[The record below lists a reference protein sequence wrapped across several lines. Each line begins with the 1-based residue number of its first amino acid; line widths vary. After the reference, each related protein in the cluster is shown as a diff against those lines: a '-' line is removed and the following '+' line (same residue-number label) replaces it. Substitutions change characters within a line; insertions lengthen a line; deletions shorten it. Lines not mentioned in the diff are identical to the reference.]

1 MKKILIG
8 IGVLLVL
15 LVVAVLVGPSF
26 FDWNRYKG
34 EITAKAREA
43 TGRDLNIDGDISLSI
58 LWTPTLSVKKVR
70 FANIAGGSAPDMAT
84 LESLDVRL
92 AFAPL
97 DWIGGKFQVQ
107 RIDLEQ
113 PTILLERLADG
124 RANWQLERPGS
135 TGSAGG
141 AGGGPD
147 IRLDDIRIAHG
158 TLIYRDAKSGAE
170 QKIESLNAELGATS
184 LRGPFRAGGNLS
196 FQGVPVMFKLDAG
209 ALGDA
214 APAQIAAEIGLAK
227 TDTTFKF
234 SGTVASA
241 PELAVKGRLDLSTRN
256 LALTLDSLVP
266 GTSAGLPVAT
276 DKPFQIAGDVGY
288 SAGAG
293 EIQNLTVALD
303 ETTATGSVKFT
314 PGTPAKAEAK
324 LGLNRLDLDKL
335 LASMAASAPG
345 GGTASAPAPTQAGGF
360 TLPQDIDASLAVAV
374 AAISYRGGVIN
385 DARMVAELA
394 DGKVALNEFSA
405 MLPGGSSFK
414 AVGTLAAADGA
425 PKFDGTLAGKSDN
438 LRGLLE
444 WLNLKLPQ
452 VPADRLRTLAL
463 NSKVTATPG
472 KLGLAGLDLKLDSS
486 TITGAADIALPS
498 AGRTGMAFGAGL
510 HVDQLDLDAYM
521 PPAPKQEGAA
531 AQGKKKGG
539 LPLDSLAPL
548 AGINANLDLGA
559 DKLVLNEQTLQGV
572 KLTGTLQ
579 NATLTLHEFSV
590 QQFAGGKGM
599 LSGTVTDLAGQPRFD
614 TKFDISAK
622 DAGKAFQFVGLPKT
636 PPGKLG
642 ALKLNG
648 TLAGG
653 AKDVA
658 YDMTFSIAGIGANG
672 TAKGKATGLDAGIPR
687 VDTTFDLKAK
697 DAGPLATLAGMTAD
711 DAAKLGALGAVSL
724 TGTAASGASDLTY
737 DVAVNLGGVGGAGK
751 FAGKVT
757 GLPDA
762 PNVDTRL
769 DFSAQKPAPLLAL
782 AGMAGPQASK
792 LGQVGVAGTING
804 NADNMRLDLGLQ
816 GFGGNAKVA
825 GTVSAPG
832 LAGKPAQQAQPVRFD
847 LAISASHPEF
857 RDLLAALVPGYQ
869 PQAGQLGPL
878 ALSAKATG
886 STASAAL
893 SDLSLKAGQ
902 NSLSGNLKYEQGS
915 VRPFVTTALR
925 GGLVDL
931 TPFSPPGKKG
941 AGGGSGGE
949 RWSREPLDLSI
960 LQAFDADVD
969 FAADRFISG
978 DTQIDNLQ
986 AKLAVR
992 DGTLTITE
1000 LTGNTYGGAV
1010 NLTGTLASR
1019 GVPTFKGHVVADKVN
1034 IDEVSSSRL
1043 VKGPVSFDAD
1053 LNSSGYSMAEVMN
1066 ALQGT
1071 GKVDGT
1077 VTVLGKVEQMVG
1089 AAALSV
1095 LGQQLTK
1102 MTGVQQVQNMTDY
1115 INASYQAFVGRP
1127 NALNG
1132 NFTIARGVL
1141 NTQDTSFANDQAK
1154 ALISGDANLGAWTIG
1169 MLVNVFSMQFPDQPC
1184 LTVDLLGI
1192 LDSPTPKPRSGG
1204 GCGSNGS
1211 ASGTGTTAAPFGGLN
1226 PQDLFST
1233 IVPGLQGP
1241 TGTSQG
1247 TGPAAPGDIVPDL
1260 SGGQARQSQPGA
1272 PDLNAP
1278 LAPGAQ
1284 QEQAPAAPVAGE
1296 QAAPAGE
1303 QQPGLQPGQ
1312 GGAEPTAP
1320 ATEQQARPAKQQQ
1333 QQQPAAD
1340 QGATT
1345 KKAKDKKNQQ
1355 APATPTAPAEQPATQ
1370 PAPAEQPGAQ
1380 GVPAEQAAPGT
1391 TAPAEQSA
1399 PATEQTQPGQQQQQT
1414 RPAKQQQQQPAADQ
1428 GTTTKKAK
1436 DKKKK
1441 KNQQAPATTQ
1451 PAPEEQPTVVVPVEP
1466 APQEQQP
1473 PAPQEQPAIQE
1484 QPGAQGVPQES
1495 APAQPGA
1502 TEAAPAQ
1509 QAPGSGESGQP
1520 GTETIVPPL
1529 QPQQ

>member
-26 FDWNRYKG
+26 FDWNKYKG

-70 FANIAGGSAPDMAT
+70 FANVAGGSAPDMAT

-97 DWIGGKFQVQ
+97 DWIGGKFQVE

-113 PTILLERLADG
+113 PTIVLERLADG
-124 RANWQLERPGS
+124 RANWQFEHAAGAAS
-135 TGSAGG
+135 AAGG
-141 AGGGPD
+141 GGGGGPD
-147 IRLDDIRIAHG
+147 IRLDDIRIANG
-158 TLIYRDAKSGAE
+158 TLIYRDAKTGGE

-184 LRGPFRAGGNLS
+184 LRGPFRADGNLS
-196 FQGVPVMFKLDAG
+196 FKGVPVMFKLGAG
-209 ALGDA
+209 ALGAD
-214 APAQIAAEIGLAK
+214 APARIEAEVGLAK

-241 PELAVKGRLDLSTRN
+241 PELAVKGRLDLGTHN

-266 GTSAGLPVAT
+266 GTSGGLPIAV

-288 SAGAG
+288 AGGAG
-293 EIQNLTVALD
+293 EIQNLTVALED
-303 ETTATGSVKFT
+303 TTATGSVKFT

-335 LASMAASAPG
+335 LASMAAAPG
-345 GGTASAPAPTQAGGF
+345 GTAASAPTAKAGGF
-360 TLPQDIDASLAVAV
+360 SLPQDIDASLAVAV

-394 DGKVALNEFSA
+394 DGKVNVSEFSA
-405 MLPGGSSFK
+405 LLPGGSSFK
-414 AVGTLAAADGA
+414 TAGTVLVADGA
-425 PKFDGTLAGKSDN
+425 PKFDGKLTGKSDN

-444 WLNLKLPQ
+444 WLHVQLPQ

-463 NSKVTATPG
+463 DSRVTATPG
-472 KLGLAGLDLKLDSS
+472 KLEIAGLNLKLDSS
-486 TITGAADIALPS
+486 TITGGANIALPQ
-498 AGRTGMAFGAGL
+498 AGRTNLAFGAGL
-510 HVDQLDLDAYM
+510 HVDQLNLDAYL
-521 PPAPKQEGAA
+521 PPPPPQQGAGGA
-531 AQGKKKGG
+531 GKKKGG
-539 LPLDSLAPL
+539 LPVDSLAPL

-559 DKLVLNEQTLQGV
+559 DTLILNEQTLQGV
-572 KLTGTLQ
+572 KLNGTLQ
-579 NATLTLHEFSV
+579 DATLTLRELSV

-599 LSGTVTDLAGQPRFD
+599 LSGTVTNLAGQPRFD

-622 DAGKAFQFVGLPKT
+622 DAGKAFQFAGLPKT

-658 YDMTFSIAGIGANG
+658 YDMAFSIAGIGATG

-711 DAAKLGALGAVSL
+711 DAARLGALGAVSL
-724 TGTAASGASDLTY
+724 TGTATSGASDLTY
-737 DVAVNLGGVGGAGK
+737 DVAVNMGGVGGAGK
-751 FAGKVT
+751 FTGKVT
-757 GLPDA
+757 GLPDK

-769 DFSAQKPAPLLAL
+769 DFTAQKPAPLLAL

-832 LAGKPAQQAQPVRFD
+832 LAGKPTQPAPPTRFD
-847 LAISASHPEF
+847 LAISADHPEF

-886 STASAAL
+886 STASATL

-902 NSLSGNLKYEQGS
+902 NSLAGNLKVDQTGA
-915 VRPFVTTALR
+915 RPFVTAALR

-931 TPFSPPGKKG
+931 TPFSPPSKKG
-941 AGGGSGGE
+941 GGGNTGGE

-960 LQAFDADVD
+960 LQAFDGDLD

-986 AKLAVR
+986 SKLALR

-1043 VKGPVSFDAD
+1043 VKGPISFDAD
-1053 LNSSGYSMAEVMN
+1053 LNSSGYSMAELMN

-1089 AAALSV
+1089 TAALSV

-1127 NALNG
+1127 NALNA
-1132 NFTIARGVL
+1132 NFNITRGVL
-1141 NTQDTSFANDQAK
+1141 NTQDMSFANDQAK
-1154 ALISGDANLGAWTIG
+1154 ALITGDANLGAWTIG

-1204 GCGSNGS
+1204 GCGSN
-1211 ASGTGTTAAPFGGLN
+1211 ANGTGTGTQPFGGLN
-1226 PQDLFST
+1226 PNDLFST
-1233 IVPGLQGP
+1233 IVPGLQGR
-1241 TGTSQG
+1241 TGAPQG
-1247 TGPAAPGDIVPDL
+1247 NAPAAPGDIVPDL
-1260 SGGQARQSQPGA
+1260 SNGQATQPQPGA
-1272 PDLNAP
+1272 SDLNAP
-1278 LAPGAQ
+1278 LAPGAAP
-1284 QEQAPAAPVAGE
+1284 QEQAPMAPVAGE
-1296 QAAPAGE
+1296 QAAPSGQE
-1303 QQPGLQPGQ
+1303 QGAQQPGQ
-1312 GGAEPTAP
+1312 GGAEPGAQP
-1320 ATEQQARPAKQQQ
+1320 AQEQQ

-1340 QGATT
+1340 QGTATKSKT
-1345 KKAKDKKNQQ
+1345 KDKTKTKDKNKTQNQQ
-1355 APATPTAPAEQPATQ
+1355 APATQTAPAEQPTVAPQIQ
-1370 PAPAEQPGAQ
+1370 PAPEAQPGTQ
-1380 GVPAEQAAPGT
+1380 TPTEQAAPGT
-1391 TAPAEQSA
+1391 TAPAEQAA
-1399 PATEQTQPGQQQQQT
+1399 PATE
-1414 RPAKQQQQQPAADQ
+1414 QQQPAADQ
-1428 GTTTKKAK
+1428 GSTTKTKTK
-1436 DKKKK
+1436 DKNKKK
-1441 KNQQAPATTQ
+1441 DKTKQAPATQTAPAEQPGAAPQTQPGQEAPTVVVPIQ
-1451 PAPEEQPTVVVPVEP
+1451 PAPEEQQQQ
-1466 APQEQQP
+1466 QEQQP
-1473 PAPQEQPAIQE
+1473 ATQGQGEAP
-1484 QPGAQGVPQES
+1484 
-1495 APAQPGA
+1495 A
-1502 TEAAPAQ
+1502 TEAAPGTTEAPAQ
-1509 QAPGSGESGQP
+1509 EAPGTGETP
-1520 GTETIVPPL
+1520 DTGTVVPPL

>member
-15 LVVAVLVGPSF
+15 LVAAVLVGPSF
-26 FDWNRYKG
+26 YDWNRHKG
-34 EITAKAREA
+34 EIAAKVREA
-43 TGRDLNIDGDISLSI
+43 TGRDLTIDGDISLSI
-58 LWTPTLSVKKVR
+58 LWTPTLSVTKVR
-70 FANIAGGSAPDMAT
+70 LANIAGGSAPDMAT

-97 DWIGGKFQVQ
+97 DWIGGKFQVE

-113 PTILLERLADG
+113 PTIVLERLADG
-124 RANWQLERPGS
+124 RANWEFERPAAGAAPGTGGS
-135 TGSAGG
+135 S
-141 AGGGPD
+141 D
-147 IRLDDIRIAHG
+147 IRLDDIRIANG
-158 TLIYRDAKSGAE
+158 TLIYRDAKSGGE

-241 PELAVKGRLDLSTRN
+241 PELTVKGRLDLSTHN
-256 LALTLDSLVP
+256 LALTLDSLAP
-266 GTSAGLPVAT
+266 GTSGGLPIAV

-288 SAGAG
+288 SGGGG

-303 ETTATGSVKFT
+303 DTTATGSAKFT

-324 LGLNRLDLDKL
+324 LGFNRLDLDKL
-335 LASMAASAPG
+335 LASMAASAAGNAAPA
-345 GGTASAPAPTQAGGF
+345 GTAKVGGF
-360 TLPQDIDASLAVAV
+360 TLPQDIDASLAIAV
-374 AAISYRGGVIN
+374 GAINYRGGVIN

-394 DGKVALNEFSA
+394 QGKVTLNEFA
-405 MLPGGSSFK
+405 ALLPGGSSFS
-414 AVGTLAAADGA
+414 ASGTLAPADGA
-425 PKFDGTLAGKSDN
+425 PQFAGSIEAKSDN

-444 WLNLKLPQ
+444 WLHLQLPQ

-463 NSKVTATPG
+463 KSRVTATPT
-472 KLGLAGLDLKLDSS
+472 KVQIANLALKLDSS
-486 TITGAADIALPS
+486 TITGAADIALPGKDR
-498 AGRTGMAFGAGL
+498 ANLAFGAGL
-510 HVDQLDLDAYM
+510 HVDQLNLDAYL
-521 PPAPKQEGAA
+521 PPTPKQEGEAG
-531 AQGKKKGG
+531 QGKKKGG

-548 AGINANLDLGA
+548 ARIDANLDLGA
-559 DKLVLNEQTLQGV
+559 DKLILNEQALQGV

-579 NATLTLHEFSV
+579 NGTLTLRELSV
-590 QQFAGGKGM
+590 QQFAGGKGA

-622 DAGKAFQFVGLPKT
+622 DAGKAFQFAGLPKT

-658 YDMTFSIAGIGANG
+658 YDVAFSIAGIGASG
-672 TAKGKATGLDAGIPR
+672 TAKGKATGLDVGIPR

-711 DAAKLGALGAVSL
+711 DAGKLGALGAVSL
-724 TGTAASGASDLTY
+724 TGTATSGANDLTY

-751 FAGKVT
+751 FTGKVT

-762 PNVDTRL
+762 PKVDTRL
-769 DFSAQKPAPLLAL
+769 DFAAQKPAPLLAL

-792 LGQVGVAGTING
+792 LGQVGVAGTVNG

-832 LAGKPAQQAQPVRFD
+832 MFSKPAVPAAPIRFD
-847 LAISASHPEF
+847 LAISADHPEF

-869 PQAGQLGPL
+869 PQANKLGPL

-886 STASAAL
+886 STASASL

-902 NSLSGNLKYEQGS
+902 NSLAGNMKVDQSGA
-915 VRPFVTTALR
+915 RPFVTASLR

-941 AGGGSGGE
+941 GGNTGGG
-949 RWSREPLDLSI
+949 RWSRDPLDLSI
-960 LQAFDADVD
+960 LQTFDGDLD

-978 DTQIDNLQ
+978 ATQIDNLQ
-986 AKLAVR
+986 TKLALR

-1000 LTGNTYGGAV
+1000 LTGNSYGGAV

-1053 LNSSGYSMAEVMN
+1053 LASSGYSMAELMDG
-1066 ALQGT
+1066 LQGT
-1071 GKVDGT
+1071 GNVDGT
-1077 VTVLGKVEQMVG
+1077 VTVLGQVEQMVG
-1089 AAALSV
+1089 SAALSV

-1132 NFTIARGVL
+1132 NFNIERGVL
-1141 NTQDTSFANDQAK
+1141 NTQDLSFANDQAK
-1154 ALISGDANLGAWTIG
+1154 ALVTGDANLGAWTIG

-1184 LTVDLLGI
+1184 LTLDLGGI
-1192 LDSPTPKPRSGG
+1192 LDSPTPKPRGGG
-1204 GCGSNGS
+1204 GCGSNSGGTGT
-1211 ASGTGTTAAPFGGLN
+1211 GTGTTPFGGLN
-1226 PQDLFST
+1226 PSDLFSR

-1247 TGPAAPGDIVPDL
+1247 MGPAVPPDIVPDL
-1260 SGGQARQSQPGA
+1260 SGGGQAKQSQPGM

-1278 LAPGAQ
+1278 LAPGAT
-1284 QEQAPAAPVAGE
+1284 QERAPAAPL
-1296 QAAPAGE
+1296 AGE
-1303 QQPGLQPGQ
+1303 QQPGAQPAPGQ
-1312 GGAEPTAP
+1312 GGTEATAP
-1320 ATEQQARPAKQQQ
+1320 AAEQQAPASEQAAPG

-1340 QGATT
+1340 ESTSG
-1345 KKAKDKKNQQ
+1345 KKKKKKKSTAGE
-1355 APATPTAPAEQPATQ
+1355 APATQAAPAEQPPAEAVPGQQPVQETAPGQQPVQEQPPGEAAPSAPVVQPAPEQQQPATDQSSSTKKKKKKKDEAPAVQAAPAEQPATEPGAAPSTQ
-1370 PAPAEQPGAQ
+1370 PGQEEPAVVPQIQPVPEQQPGAQ
-1380 GVPAEQAAPGT
+1380 EAAPAAEPAPGT
-1391 TAPAEQSA
+1391 TAA
-1399 PATEQTQPGQQQQQT
+1399 PGE
-1414 RPAKQQQQQPAADQ
+1414 
-1428 GTTTKKAK
+1428 
-1436 DKKKK
+1436 
-1441 KNQQAPATTQ
+1441 
-1451 PAPEEQPTVVVPVEP
+1451 
-1466 APQEQQP
+1466 
-1473 PAPQEQPAIQE
+1473 
-1484 QPGAQGVPQES
+1484 
-1495 APAQPGA
+1495 
-1502 TEAAPAQ
+1502 
-1509 QAPGSGESGQP
+1509 QAPGTDQGAQP

>member
-1 MKKILIG
+1 MKKVLIG

-15 LVVAVLVGPSF
+15 LIVAVLVGPSF
-26 FDWNRYKG
+26 VDWNGYKS

-43 TGRDLNIDGDISLSI
+43 TGRDLAIDGDISLSI

-70 FANIAGGSAPDMAT
+70 FANIAGGSVPDMAT

-97 DWIGGKFQVQ
+97 DWMNGKFQVE
-107 RIDLEQ
+107 RIELEK
-113 PTILLERLADG
+113 PTIVLERLADG
-124 RANWQLERPGS
+124 RANWQFEQPA
-135 TGSAGG
+135 GSAAPGTGGSG
-141 AGGGPD
+141 AGPD
-147 IRLDDIRIAHG
+147 VRLDDIRIAGG
-158 TLIYRDAKSGAE
+158 TLIYHDAKSGSE
-170 QKIESLNAELGATS
+170 QKIESLNAVLGATS
-184 LRGPFRAGGNLS
+184 LRGPFRADGNLS
-196 FQGVPVMFKLDAG
+196 LQGVPVMFKLGAG
-209 ALGDA
+209 QFGDA
-214 APAQIAAEIGLAK
+214 APAQIEAEIGLAK
-227 TDTTFKF
+227 TDTAFKF
-234 SGTVASA
+234 NGTVASA
-241 PELAVKGRLDLSTRN
+241 PDLAIKGRLDLSTHN
-256 LALTLDSLVP
+256 LALTLDSLAP
-266 GTSAGLPVAT
+266 GTSSGLPIAV
-276 DKPFQIAGDVGY
+276 DKPFQIAGDVAYAG
-288 SAGAG
+288 GAG

-303 ETTATGSVKFT
+303 DTTATGSAKFT

-335 LASMAASAPG
+335 LASMAAPATGNAAPAQPANG
-345 GGTASAPAPTQAGGF
+345 GGFS
-360 TLPQDIDASLAVAV
+360 LPQDIDASLAVGI
-374 AAISYRGGVIN
+374 AAITYRGGVIN
-385 DARMVAELA
+385 DARMVGELA
-394 DGKVALNEFSA
+394 DGKVTLSELSA
-405 MLPGGSSFK
+405 MLPGGSSLK
-414 AVGTLAAADGA
+414 AAGTLAAADGA
-425 PKFDGTLAGKSDN
+425 PQFVGTLAAKSDN
-438 LRGLLE
+438 LRDLLK
-444 WLNLKLPQ
+444 WLQLQLPQ
-452 VPADRLRTLAL
+452 VPPDRLRTVAL
-463 NSKVTATPG
+463 NSKLTATPG
-472 KLGLAGLDLKLDSS
+472 KLELAGIDLKLDSS
-486 TITGAADIALPS
+486 TITGGANIALPS
-498 AGRTGMAFGAGL
+498 KGRTNLAFGAGL
-510 HVDQLDLDAYM
+510 HVDQLNLDAYL
-521 PPAPKQEGAA
+521 PPTPKQEGAGG
-531 AQGKKKGG
+531 QGTKKGG

-559 DKLVLNEQTLQGV
+559 DKLILNEQTLQGV

-579 NATLTLHEFSV
+579 DATLTLRELSV
-590 QQFAGGKGM
+590 QQFAGGKGV

-622 DAGKAFQFVGLPKT
+622 DAGKAFQLAGLPKT

-658 YDMTFSIAGIGANG
+658 YDMTFSIAGIGASG

-687 VDTTFDLKAK
+687 IDTTFDLKAK
-697 DAGPLATLAGMTAD
+697 DAGPLATLAGMSAAD
-711 DAAKLGALGAVSL
+711 AGQLAALGAVALS
-724 TGTAASGASDLTY
+724 GTATSGASDLTY

-751 FAGKVT
+751 FTGKVT

-762 PNVDTRL
+762 PKVDTRL
-769 DFSAQKPAPLLAL
+769 DFTAQKPAPLLAL

-792 LGQVGVAGTING
+792 LGQVGAAGTING

-832 LAGKPAQQAQPVRFD
+832 LAGKPAQSAPIRFD
-847 LAISASHPEF
+847 LAISADHPEF

-869 PQAGQLGPL
+869 PQANKLGPL
-878 ALSAKATG
+878 ALSAKASG
-886 STASAAL
+886 STASASL

-902 NSLSGNLKYEQGS
+902 NSLTGTMKVDQTGA
-915 VRPFVTTALR
+915 RPFVTAALR

-941 AGGGSGGE
+941 GGGSASGGE

-960 LQAFDADVD
+960 LQSFDADVD

-986 AKLAVR
+986 TKLAVR

-1019 GVPTFKGHVVADKVN
+1019 GVPTFKGHVIADKVN

-1053 LNSSGYSMAEVMN
+1053 VSSSGYSMAELMN

-1089 AAALSV
+1089 TAALSV

-1132 NFTIARGVL
+1132 NFNITRGVL
-1141 NTQDTSFANDQAK
+1141 NTQDMSFANDQAK
-1154 ALISGDANLGAWTIG
+1154 ALITGDANLGAWTIG
-1169 MLVNVFSMQFPDQPC
+1169 MLINVFSMQFPDQPC

-1192 LDSPTPKPRSGG
+1192 LDSPTPKPRGGG
-1204 GCGSNGS
+1204 GCGSNS
-1211 ASGTGTTAAPFGGLN
+1211 SGTGAAATPFGGVN
-1226 PQDLFST
+1226 PQDLFGT

-1241 TGTSQG
+1241 TGTSPG
-1247 TGPAAPGDIVPDL
+1247 TGPAVPGDIIPDL
-1260 SGGQARQSQPGA
+1260 SGGQAKQAQPGTA
-1272 PDLNAP
+1272 EPNAP
-1278 LAPGAQ
+1278 LAPL
-1284 QEQAPAAPVAGE
+1284 AGE

-1303 QQPGLQPGQ
+1303 QQPAQPGQ
-1312 GGAEPTAP
+1312 GGAEPSG
-1320 ATEQQARPAKQQQ
+1320 TEQQAPG
-1333 QQQPAAD
+1333 QQP
-1340 QGATT
+1340 G
-1345 KKAKDKKNQQ
+1345 
-1355 APATPTAPAEQPATQ
+1355 Q
-1370 PAPAEQPGAQ
+1370 PAPAE
-1380 GVPAEQAAPGT
+1380 AAP
-1391 TAPAEQSA
+1391 SA
-1399 PATEQTQPGQQQQQT
+1399 SE
-1414 RPAKQQQQQPAADQ
+1414 QQQPAADQ
-1428 GTTTKKAK
+1428 GTTTKTKTKAKAK
-1436 DKKKK
+1436 DTAKDTE
-1441 KNQQAPATTQ
+1441 KNKPKTKTKEQRAPATQPPPAEEPAVVPPVQPAPEEQQPGQPPAEQQPAPGTTTPAEQPPATEEAPPAQQAPAEQPGETVVVPVQ
-1451 PAPEEQPTVVVPVEP
+1451 PAPEEQPGAQGAAPSEEP
-1466 APQEQQP
+1466 AP
-1473 PAPQEQPAIQE
+1473 AP
-1484 QPGAQGVPQES
+1484 GT
-1495 APAQPGA
+1495 
-1502 TEAAPAQ
+1502 TEAAPGE
-1509 QAPGSGESGQP
+1509 QAPGTDESGQP
-1520 GTETIVPPL
+1520 DTGTVVPPL

>member
-1 MKKILIG
+1 MKKVLIG

-26 FDWNRYKG
+26 FDWNSYKG
-34 EITAKAREA
+34 EIAAKAREA
-43 TGRDLNIDGDISLSI
+43 TGRDLAIDGDISLSI
-58 LWTPTLSVKKVR
+58 LWTPTLWVKKVR

-97 DWIGGKFQVQ
+97 DWMNGKFQVE
-107 RIDLEQ
+107 RIDLQQ
-113 PTILLERLADG
+113 PTIVLERLADG
-124 RANWQLERPGS
+124 RANWQFEHPAGS
-135 TGSAGG
+135 AATAAGG
-141 AGGGPD
+141 ASGGPD
-147 IRLDDIRIAHG
+147 IRLDDIRIAGG
-158 TLIYRDAKSGAE
+158 TLIYRDAKSSSE
-170 QKIESLNAELGATS
+170 QKIESLNVALGATS
-184 LRGPFRAGGNLS
+184 LHGPFRADGNLS
-196 FQGVPVMFKLDAG
+196 LQGVPVMFKLGAG

-214 APAQIAAEIGLAK
+214 APAQIEAEIGLAK

-241 PELAVKGRLDLSTRN
+241 PELAVKGRLDLSTHN
-256 LALTLDSLVP
+256 LALTLDSLMP
-266 GTSAGLPVAT
+266 GTSGGLPVAV

-288 SAGAG
+288 AGGAG

-303 ETTATGSVKFT
+303 DTTATGSVKFT

-335 LASMAASAPG
+335 LASMAAPG
-345 GGTASAPAPTQAGGF
+345 AGNAVPAEPARAGGF
-360 TLPQDIDASLAVAV
+360 SLPRDIDASLAIGV

-394 DGKVALNEFSA
+394 EGKVTLSEFSA

-414 AVGTLAAADGA
+414 TAGTLAAVDGT
-425 PKFDGTLAGKSDN
+425 PQFVGTLAGKSDN

-444 WLNLKLPQ
+444 WLHLQLPQ
-452 VPADRLRTLAL
+452 VPADRLRTVAL

-472 KLGLAGLDLKLDSS
+472 KLQIANLDLKLDSS
-486 TITGAADIALPS
+486 TITGGADIALPGK
-498 AGRTGMAFGAGL
+498 GRGNLAFGAGL
-510 HVDQLDLDAYM
+510 HVDQLNLDAYL
-521 PPAPKQEGAA
+521 PPTPKQEGAA
-531 AQGKKKGG
+531 GQGKKKGG

-559 DKLVLNEQTLQGV
+559 DKLILNEQTLQGV
-572 KLTGTLQ
+572 KLAGTLQ
-579 NATLTLHEFSV
+579 DATLTLREFSV
-590 QQFAGGKGM
+590 QQFAGGKGV

-622 DAGKAFQFVGLPKT
+622 DAGKAFQLAGLPKT

-658 YDMTFSIAGIGANG
+658 YDMTFSIAGIGASG
-672 TAKGKATGLDAGIPR
+672 QAKGKATGLDAGIPR
-687 VDTTFDLKAK
+687 IDTTFDLKAK
-697 DAGPLATLAGMTAD
+697 DAGPLATLAGMSAAD
-711 DAAKLGALGAVSL
+711 AGQLAALGAVALS
-724 TGTAASGASDLTY
+724 GTATSGASDLTY

-751 FAGKVT
+751 FTGKVT

-762 PNVDTRL
+762 PKVDTRL
-769 DFSAQKPAPLLAL
+769 DFAAQKPAPLLAL

-792 LGQVGVAGTING
+792 LGQVGMAGTING

-832 LAGKPAQQAQPVRFD
+832 LAGKPAAPVRFD
-847 LAISASHPEF
+847 LAISANHPEF

-869 PQAGQLGPL
+869 PQANKLGPL
-878 ALSAKATG
+878 ALSAKASG
-886 STASAAL
+886 STASASL

-902 NSLSGNLKYEQGS
+902 NSLTGNMKVDQTAA
-915 VRPFVTTALR
+915 RPFVTAALR

-941 AGGGSGGE
+941 GGGTSGGE

-960 LQAFDADVD
+960 LQSFDADVD

-978 DTQIDNLQ
+978 ETQIDNLQ

-1034 IDEVSSSRL
+1034 IDEVSSSSL

-1053 LNSSGYSMAEVMN
+1053 LASSGYSMAELMN

-1089 AAALSV
+1089 TAALSV

-1132 NFTIARGVL
+1132 NFNITRGVV
-1141 NTQDTSFANDQAK
+1141 NTQDMSFANDQAK
-1154 ALISGDANLGAWTIG
+1154 ALITGDANLGAWTIG

-1184 LTVDLLGI
+1184 LTLDLLGI

-1204 GCGSNGS
+1204 GCGSNS
-1211 ASGTGTTAAPFGGLN
+1211 SGTGTGTTPFGGVN

-1241 TGTSQG
+1241 SGTSGG
-1247 TGPAAPGDIVPDL
+1247 TGPVAPGDIIPDL
-1260 SGGQARQSQPGA
+1260 SGGQAKQAVPGA

-1278 LAPGAQ
+1278 LAPGSTP
-1284 QEQAPAAPVAGE
+1284 EEAPTAPLAGE
-1296 QAAPAGE
+1296 QSAPAGE
-1303 QQPGLQPGQ
+1303 QQPAEQQPGEQQPGEQQPGEQQPAVQPGQ

-1320 ATEQQARPAKQQQ
+1320 TAEQPAPAQQPGQ
-1333 QQQPAAD
+1333 PAPAEAAPSASEQQQPTTD
-1340 QGATT
+1340 QGSTTT
-1345 KKAKDKKNQQ
+1345 KTKDKAKDKTKTKTKTKTKEQQ
-1355 APATPTAPAEQPATQ
+1355 APATQTPPAEEPAV
-1370 PAPAEQPGAQ
+1370 APS
-1380 GVPAEQAAPGT
+1380 V
-1391 TAPAEQSA
+1391 
-1399 PATEQTQPGQQQQQT
+1399 
-1414 RPAKQQQQQPAADQ
+1414 
-1428 GTTTKKAK
+1428 
-1436 DKKKK
+1436 
-1441 KNQQAPATTQ
+1441 Q
-1451 PAPEEQPTVVVPVEP
+1451 PAPEEQPGQAAPAEQPGTTTPTEQQPATQEAPPEQPATEPTVVVPIQP
-1466 APQEQQP
+1466 APE
-1473 PAPQEQPAIQE
+1473 E
-1484 QPGAQGVPQES
+1484 QPGAQPAPSEES
-1495 APAQPGA
+1495 APAQEPAPGT
-1502 TEAAPAQ
+1502 TEAAPGE
-1509 QAPGSGESGQP
+1509 QAPGAGESGQP

>member
-8 IGVLLVL
+8 IGALLVL
-15 LVVAVLVGPSF
+15 LVAAVLVGPNF
-26 FDWNRYKG
+26 YDWNRYKG
-34 EITAKAREA
+34 EIAAKAREA
-43 TGRDLNIDGDISLSI
+43 TGRDLIIDGDISLSI
-58 LWTPTLSVKKVR
+58 LWTPTLSVSKVR
-70 FANIAGGSAPDMAT
+70 FANIAGGSVPDMAS

-97 DWIGGKFQVQ
+97 DWIDGNFQVE
-107 RIDLEQ
+107 RIALIQ
-113 PTILLERLADG
+113 PTIVLERLADG
-124 RANWQLERPGS
+124 RANWQFERPAAATASGAS
-135 TGSAGG
+135 GG
-141 AGGGPD
+141 GGGPE
-147 IRLDDIRIAHG
+147 IRLDDIRIANG
-158 TLIYRDAKSGAE
+158 TLIYRDAKSGSE

-196 FQGVPVMFKLDAG
+196 FRGVPVMFKLGAG

-214 APAQIAAEIGLAK
+214 APAQIDAEIGLAK

-241 PELAVKGRLDLSTRN
+241 PELAVKGRLDLSTHN
-256 LALTLDSLVP
+256 LALTLDSLAP
-266 GTSAGLPVAT
+266 GVARSAPV
-276 DKPFQIAGDVGY
+276 DLGQPFQISGDVTYG
-288 SAGAG
+288 GAG
-293 EIQNLTVALD
+293 GEVPNVTVGLGD
-303 ETTATGSVKFT
+303 MTATGSIKFA
-314 PGTPAKAEAK
+314 PGWPPAKAEAK

-335 LASMAASAPG
+335 LASMAAPAAGNGAPM
-345 GGTASAPAPTQAGGF
+345 GTQEAGGF
-360 TLPQDIDASLAVAV
+360 SLLQSLPQNIDASLAVAV
-374 AAISYRGGVIN
+374 GAISYRGGVIN

-394 DGKVALNEFSA
+394 KGQVTLRELSAL
-405 MLPGGSSFK
+405 LPGGSSFS
-414 AVGTLAAADGA
+414 AAGTLAAADGA
-425 PKFDGTLAGKSDN
+425 PRFVGALEAKSDN
-438 LRGLLE
+438 LRALLE
-444 WLNLKLPQ
+444 WLNLRLPQ
-452 VPADRLRTLAL
+452 VPADRLRTMVLT
-463 NSKVTATPG
+463 SRVTATPA
-472 KLGLAGLDLKLDSS
+472 KVQIADLALKLDSS
-486 TITGAADIALPS
+486 TINGGADIALPGK
-498 AGRTGMAFGAGL
+498 GRDNLAFGAGL
-510 HVDQLDLDAYM
+510 HVDQLNLDAYL
-521 PPAPKQEGAA
+521 PPTPKQEGDGG
-531 AQGKKKGG
+531 QGKKRGG
-539 LPLDSLAPL
+539 LPLDSLALL

-572 KLTGTLQ
+572 KLNGTLQ
-579 NATLTLHEFSV
+579 DGTLTLRELSV
-590 QQFAGGKGM
+590 QQFAGGKGA

-614 TKFDISAK
+614 TKFDITAK
-622 DAGKAFQFVGLPKT
+622 DAGKAFQFAGLPKT

-658 YDMTFSIAGIGANG
+658 YDVAFSIAGIGASG
-672 TAKGKATGLDAGIPR
+672 TAKGKATGFDASIPR

-697 DAGPLATLAGMTAD
+697 DAGPLATLAGMTAA
-711 DAAKLGALGAVSL
+711 DAGKLGALGAVSL
-724 TGTAASGASDLTY
+724 SGTATRGANDLTY

-751 FAGKVT
+751 FTGKVT

-762 PNVDTRL
+762 PKVDTRL
-769 DFSAQKPAPLLAL
+769 DFAAQKPAPLLAL

-792 LGQVGVAGTING
+792 LGRVGVAGTVNG

-832 LAGKPAQQAQPVRFD
+832 LFSKPAVPAAPIRFD
-847 LAISASHPEF
+847 LAISADHPEF

-869 PQAGQLGPL
+869 PQANKLGPL
-878 ALSAKATG
+878 ALSAKASG
-886 STASAAL
+886 STASASL

-902 NSLSGNLKYEQGS
+902 NSLAGTMKVDQTGA
-915 VRPFVTTALR
+915 RPFVTAALR

-941 AGGGSGGE
+941 GGGSSGGD
-949 RWSREPLDLSI
+949 RWSRDPLDLSI
-960 LQAFDADVD
+960 LQKFDADVD

-978 DTQIDNLQ
+978 ATQIDNLQ
-986 AKLAVR
+986 TKLALR

-1053 LNSSGYSMAEVMN
+1053 LASSGYSMAELMD

-1077 VTVLGKVEQMVG
+1077 VTVLGQVEQMVG
-1089 AAALSV
+1089 TAALSV

-1132 NFTIARGVL
+1132 NFNITRGVL
-1141 NTQDTSFANDQAK
+1141 NTQDLSFANDQAK
-1154 ALISGDANLGAWTIG
+1154 ALVTGDANLGAWTIG

-1184 LTVDLLGI
+1184 LTLDLGGI
-1192 LDSPTPKPRSGG
+1192 LDSPTPKPRGGG
-1204 GCGSNGS
+1204 GCGSNG
-1211 ASGTGTTAAPFGGLN
+1211 TGTAAAPFGGLN
-1226 PQDLFST
+1226 PNNLFNT
-1233 IVPGLQGP
+1233 LVPGLQGP

-1247 TGPAAPGDIVPDL
+1247 TGPAVAPDIVPDL
-1260 SGGQARQSQPGA
+1260 SGGGQAKQSAPGT

-1278 LAPGAQ
+1278 LAPGAT
-1284 QEQAPAAPVAGE
+1284 QEQAPAAPLAGE
-1296 QAAPAGE
+1296 QSAPAGE
-1303 QQPGLQPGQ
+1303 QQPGAQPAPGQ
-1312 GGAEPTAP
+1312 GGTEATAP
-1320 ATEQQARPAKQQQ
+1320 APGQQAPASEQAAPG

-1340 QGATT
+1340 DSSSS
-1345 KKAKDKKNQQ
+1345 KKKKKKKSTAGE
-1355 APATPTAPAEQPATQ
+1355 APATQATPAEQPPAEPAPGQQPAQEQAPGQQPAQEQAPSEAAPSAPVVQ
-1370 PAPAEQPGAQ
+1370 PAPEQQQPAAEPGA
-1380 GVPAEQAAPGT
+1380 AP
-1391 TAPAEQSA
+1391 
-1399 PATEQTQPGQQQQQT
+1399 QTQPGQQEPVVVPQI
-1414 RPAKQQQQQPAADQ
+1414 
-1428 GTTTKKAK
+1428 
-1436 DKKKK
+1436 
-1441 KNQQAPATTQ
+1441 Q
-1451 PAPEEQPTVVVPVEP
+1451 PAPEEQPGTQGEAPAAEP
-1466 APQEQQP
+1466 APGTTETT
-1473 PAPQEQPAIQE
+1473 
-1484 QPGAQGVPQES
+1484 PGE
-1495 APAQPGA
+1495 
-1502 TEAAPAQ
+1502 
-1509 QAPGSGESGQP
+1509 QAPGTDQGAQP

>member
-1 MKKILIG
+1 
-8 IGVLLVL
+8 
-15 LVVAVLVGPSF
+15 
-26 FDWNRYKG
+26 
-34 EITAKAREA
+34 
-43 TGRDLNIDGDISLSI
+43 
-58 LWTPTLSVKKVR
+58 
-70 FANIAGGSAPDMAT
+70 
-84 LESLDVRL
+84 
-92 AFAPL
+92 
-97 DWIGGKFQVQ
+97 
-107 RIDLEQ
+107 
-113 PTILLERLADG
+113 
-124 RANWQLERPGS
+124 
-135 TGSAGG
+135 
-141 AGGGPD
+141 
-147 IRLDDIRIAHG
+147 
-158 TLIYRDAKSGAE
+158 
-170 QKIESLNAELGATS
+170 
-184 LRGPFRAGGNLS
+184 
-196 FQGVPVMFKLDAG
+196 
-209 ALGDA
+209 
-214 APAQIAAEIGLAK
+214 
-227 TDTTFKF
+227 
-234 SGTVASA
+234 
-241 PELAVKGRLDLSTRN
+241 
-256 LALTLDSLVP
+256 
-266 GTSAGLPVAT
+266 
-276 DKPFQIAGDVGY
+276 
-288 SAGAG
+288 
-293 EIQNLTVALD
+293 
-303 ETTATGSVKFT
+303 
-314 PGTPAKAEAK
+314 
-324 LGLNRLDLDKL
+324 
-335 LASMAASAPG
+335 
-345 GGTASAPAPTQAGGF
+345 
-360 TLPQDIDASLAVAV
+360 
-374 AAISYRGGVIN
+374 
-385 DARMVAELA
+385 
-394 DGKVALNEFSA
+394 
-405 MLPGGSSFK
+405 
-414 AVGTLAAADGA
+414 
-425 PKFDGTLAGKSDN
+425 
-438 LRGLLE
+438 
-444 WLNLKLPQ
+444 
-452 VPADRLRTLAL
+452 
-463 NSKVTATPG
+463 
-472 KLGLAGLDLKLDSS
+472 
-486 TITGAADIALPS
+486 
-498 AGRTGMAFGAGL
+498 
-510 HVDQLDLDAYM
+510 
-521 PPAPKQEGAA
+521 
-531 AQGKKKGG
+531 
-539 LPLDSLAPL
+539 
-548 AGINANLDLGA
+548 
-559 DKLVLNEQTLQGV
+559 
-572 KLTGTLQ
+572 
-579 NATLTLHEFSV
+579 
-590 QQFAGGKGM
+590 
-599 LSGTVTDLAGQPRFD
+599 
-614 TKFDISAK
+614 
-622 DAGKAFQFVGLPKT
+622 
-636 PPGKLG
+636 
-642 ALKLNG
+642 
-648 TLAGG
+648 
-653 AKDVA
+653 
-658 YDMTFSIAGIGANG
+658 
-672 TAKGKATGLDAGIPR
+672 
-687 VDTTFDLKAK
+687 
-697 DAGPLATLAGMTAD
+697 MTAD

-724 TGTAASGASDLTY
+724 TGTATSGASDLTY

-751 FAGKVT
+751 FTGKVT

-832 LAGKPAQQAQPVRFD
+832 LAGKPAQAAQPTRFD

-902 NSLSGNLKYEQGS
+902 NSLAGNLKYEQGS
-915 VRPFVTTALR
+915 VRPFVTTSLR

-941 AGGGSGGE
+941 GGGGSGGE

-978 DTQIDNLQ
+978 DTQIDNLN

-1019 GVPTFKGHVVADKVN
+1019 GLPTFKGHVIADKVN

-1043 VKGPVSFDAD
+1043 VKGPISFDAD
-1053 LNSSGYSMAEVMN
+1053 VNSSGYSMAELMN

-1132 NFTIARGVL
+1132 NFTITRGVL

-1204 GCGSNGS
+1204 GCGSNSNGT
-1211 ASGTGTTAAPFGGLN
+1211 GTGTTTTAPFGGLN

-1233 IVPGLQGP
+1233 IVPGMQRP
-1241 TGTSQG
+1241 SGTSGG
-1247 TGPAAPGDIVPDL
+1247 TAPGDIIPDL

-1278 LAPGAQ
+1278 QEQ
-1284 QEQAPAAPVAGE
+1284 QEQAPTAPLAGE

-1333 QQQPAAD
+1333 QQPAAD

-1355 APATPTAPAEQPATQ
+1355 APATETAPAEQPVQTQ

-1380 GVPAEQAAPGT
+1380 GVPEEQAAPAT
-1391 TAPAEQSA
+1391 TAPAEPAA
-1399 PATEQTQPGQQQQQT
+1399 PATEQAQPGQQQQQA

-1428 GTTTKKAK
+1428 GATTKKAK
-1436 DKKKK
+1436 DKNKK
-1441 KNQQAPATTQ
+1441 KNQQAPATQ
-1451 PAPEEQPTVVVPVEP
+1451 PAPEEAPTVVVPVEP
-1466 APQEQQP
+1466 APQEQ
-1473 PAPQEQPAIQE
+1473 PAIQE
-1484 QPGAQGVPQES
+1484 QPGTQGAPQES
-1495 APAQPGA
+1495 APAQPGT
-1502 TEAAPAQ
+1502 TETAPGQ
-1509 QAPGSGESGQP
+1509 PGSGEGGQP

>member
-15 LVVAVLVGPSF
+15 LIVAVLVGPSF

-70 FANIAGGSAPDMAT
+70 FANMAGGSAPDMAT

-97 DWIGGKFQVQ
+97 DWIGGKFQVE
-107 RIDLEQ
+107 RIELEQ
-113 PTILLERLADG
+113 PTILLERLPDG
-124 RANWQLERPGS
+124 RANWQFE
-135 TGSAGG
+135 GSAAGG
-141 AGGGPD
+141 GGGVGGGGGPD

-209 ALGDA
+209 ALSEA

-241 PELAVKGRLDLSTRN
+241 PELAVKGRLDLSTHN

-335 LASMAASAPG
+335 LASMTTGPG
-345 GGTASAPAPTQAGGF
+345 GGTASGSAPAKAGGF
-360 TLPQDIDASLAVAV
+360 SLPQDIDASLAVAV

-385 DARMVAELA
+385 DARMVADLT

-405 MLPGGSSFK
+405 MLPGGSSFR
-414 AVGTLAAADGA
+414 AAGTLAAADGT
-425 PKFDGTLAGKSDN
+425 PKFDGTLVGKSDN

-463 NSKVTATPG
+463 NSKVSATPG
-472 KLGLAGLDLKLDSS
+472 KLGLANLDLKLDSS
-486 TITGAADIALPS
+486 TITGGADIALPS
-498 AGRTGMAFGAGL
+498 AGRTGLAFGAGL

-579 NATLTLHEFSV
+579 NATLTLRELSV

-599 LSGTVTDLAGQPRFD
+599 LSGTITDLAGQPRFD

-622 DAGKAFQFVGLPKT
+622 DAGKAFQFAGLPKT

-724 TGTAASGASDLTY
+724 TGTATSGASDLTY
-737 DVAVNLGGVGGAGK
+737 DVVVNLGGVGGAGK
-751 FAGKVT
+751 FTGKVT

-832 LAGKPAQQAQPVRFD
+832 LAGKPAQAAQPTRFD

-902 NSLSGNLKYEQGS
+902 NSLAGNLKYEQGS
-915 VRPFVTTALR
+915 VRPFVTTSLR

-941 AGGGSGGE
+941 GGGGSGGE

-978 DTQIDNLQ
+978 DTQIDNLN

-1019 GVPTFKGHVVADKVN
+1019 GLPTFKGHVIADKVN

-1043 VKGPVSFDAD
+1043 VKGPISFDAD
-1053 LNSSGYSMAEVMN
+1053 VNSSGYSMAELMN

-1132 NFTIARGVL
+1132 NFTITRGVL

-1204 GCGSNGS
+1204 GCGSNSNGT
-1211 ASGTGTTAAPFGGLN
+1211 GTGTTTTAPFGGLN

-1233 IVPGLQGP
+1233 IVPGMQRP
-1241 TGTSQG
+1241 SGTSGG
-1247 TGPAAPGDIVPDL
+1247 TAPGDIIPDL

-1278 LAPGAQ
+1278 QEQ
-1284 QEQAPAAPVAGE
+1284 QEQAPTAPLAGE

-1333 QQQPAAD
+1333 QQPAAD

-1355 APATPTAPAEQPATQ
+1355 APATETAPAEQPVQTQ

-1380 GVPAEQAAPGT
+1380 GVPEEQAAPAT
-1391 TAPAEQSA
+1391 TAPAEPAA
-1399 PATEQTQPGQQQQQT
+1399 PATEQAQPGQQQQQA

-1428 GTTTKKAK
+1428 GATTKKAK
-1436 DKKKK
+1436 DKNKK
-1441 KNQQAPATTQ
+1441 KNQQAPATQ
-1451 PAPEEQPTVVVPVEP
+1451 PAPEEAPTVVVPVEP
-1466 APQEQQP
+1466 APQEQ
-1473 PAPQEQPAIQE
+1473 PAIQE
-1484 QPGAQGVPQES
+1484 QPGTQGAPQES
-1495 APAQPGA
+1495 APAQPGT
-1502 TEAAPAQ
+1502 TETAPGQ
-1509 QAPGSGESGQP
+1509 PGSGEGGQP